1 MRLVW
6 SSARKDLAR
15 QLRDPSALVLALTL
29 PLVVGGLMVAAF
41 GGGSDGPPPKARVLV
56 ADEDD
61 SLVSGLLVQALGRT
75 QVIEIQRA
83 PRAEARAQID
93 AGKASAMLVIPAG
106 FGQAVLDDQP
116 TTLQLV
122 TNPAQRVLPGIV
134 EQTLR
139 ILVDGAYYARR
150 LLGEPLRE
158 VRGGPPSG
166 QTFPDETIARISVSI
181 NQLVTRVRPYLLPPV
196 IELEEKAVPTAPRRA
211 GGLGLVFFPGMLLM
225 GLLFTTQGQSA
236 DVWRELQQG
245 TLRRAL
251 TTPAGIV
258 PLLAGKV
265 LAGTLVL
272 AAVCA
277 AALLFAVLALRL
289 PAAVVPLALLWG
301 VFVGAVFLILMVLL
315 QVLGSTPRGA
325 NMLITMVLLP
335 LLMIGGN
342 FFPFEAMP
350 PWLAAIGRRTP
361 NGWALAQLQ
370 AILAGTAQP
379 GVLLAAFAALA
390 AVGSLAFALS
400 LRRLRRGFIGL

>member
-1 MRLVW
+1 VRLVW
-6 SSARKDLAR
+6 SSARKDIAR
-15 QLRDPSALVLALTL
+15 QLRDPSALVLALAL
-29 PLVVGGLMVAAF
+29 PIVVGGLMVAAF
-41 GGGSDGPPPKARVLV
+41 GGEDGPPPKARVLV

-61 SLVSGLLVQALGRT
+61 SFVSGLLLQSLGRVE
-75 QVIEIQRA
+75 VIEVQRA
-83 PRAEARAQID
+83 PRAEARARID
-93 AGKASAMLVIPAG
+93 AGDASAMLVIPAG
-106 FGQAVLDDQP
+106 FGDAVLDDRP

-139 ILVDGAYYARR
+139 ILVDGAFYARR

-158 VRGGPPSG
+158 VRGGPPAG
-166 QTFPDETIARISVSI
+166 QPFPDETVARISVSI
-181 NQLVTRVRPYLLPPV
+181 NQLMTRVRPYLLPPV
-196 IELEEKAVPTAPRRA
+196 IALEVKEADAGRPRRSNS
-211 GGLGLVFFPGMLLM
+211 LGLVFFPGMLLM

-258 PLLAGKV
+258 PLLGGKV

-289 PAAVVPLALLWG
+289 PAATVPLALLWG
-301 VFVGAVFLILMVLL
+301 VFVGAVFLTLMVLL

-400 LRRLRRGFIGL
+400 LRRMRRGFIGL